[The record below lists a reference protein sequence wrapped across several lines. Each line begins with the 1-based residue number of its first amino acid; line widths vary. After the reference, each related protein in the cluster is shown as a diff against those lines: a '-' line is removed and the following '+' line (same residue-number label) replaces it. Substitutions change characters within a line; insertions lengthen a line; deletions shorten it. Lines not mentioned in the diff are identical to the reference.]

1 MNHLRRNNN
10 RQRLDEEPI
19 NDPQYSINNDD
30 RESVGGPGEGGSE
43 YDDRLDV
50 PLIEGKKIQGRERK
64 DHVSWGKY
72 KCNSTANQ
80 LPMR

>member
-50 PLIEGKKIQGRERK
+50 PLIEGKKIQGRP
-64 DHVSWGKY
+64 
-72 KCNSTANQ
+72 
-80 LPMR
+80 LPHI